1 MKPVCY
7 AIMRVQKKK
16 RAVNPYSVKEL
27 MKGQK
32 GYSIGD

>member
-1 MKPVCY
+1 MLCY
-7 AIMRVQKKK
+7 NESAKKK